1 MSDLE
6 GGEGQTED
14 RPAPLPGQDRELTLV
29 LPDDGMA
36 NREPEAGRV
45 LGGIERLED
54 ALAVGGGHPWP
65 PVRDPGQRLGPVA
78 AGGPAPPPPPGLGPP
93 GGGGEGDPPPAL
105 PDPARPHQERAR
117 GGA

>member
-54 ALAVGGGHPWP
+54 ALAVGGRHPRP
-65 PVRDPGQRLGPVA
+65 PGRDLGQRLGPVA
-78 AGGPAPPPPPGLGPP
+78 AGALAPPPPPRAGPARGWGEGVPHTAPP
-93 GGGGEGDPPPAL
+93 GPAV
-105 PDPARPHQERAR
+105 
-117 GGA
+117 